1 MMPRGK
7 SRSPFKHIIIMMN
20 YIIIMILIYSIHL
33 ELKSTSSVNIHQDV
47 NREIHIP
54 DEMMRRTPPRDK
66 IDEIIYEFS
75 EPKNPSKLLFQPIN
89 EEKVI
94 SNDIENLVKVSDLRK
109 KCAPHLSFFLLFIEN
124 LTGISTT
131 YGCDRTNFMK
141 ITSVPNEPRLIQPLV
156 DPLNVLA
163 PESFFLFST
172 INPIFIN

>member
-20 YIIIMILIYSIHL
+20 YTIIMILIYSIHL

-54 DEMMRRTPPRDK
+54 DQMMRRTQPRDK

-94 SNDIENLVKVSDLRK
+94 SNDIQNHVKVCDLLK
-109 KCAPHLSFFLLFIEN
+109 KCAPRLRLSFFYYL
-124 LTGISTT
+124 S
-131 YGCDRTNFMK
+131 K
-141 ITSVPNEPRLIQPLV
+141 I
-156 DPLNVLA
+156 
-163 PESFFLFST
+163 
-172 INPIFIN
+172 

>member
-20 YIIIMILIYSIHL
+20 YTIIMILIYSIHL

-54 DEMMRRTPPRDK
+54 DEMRRRTQPRDK

-94 SNDIENLVKVSDLRK
+94 SNDIQNHVKVSDL
-109 KCAPHLSFFLLFIEN
+109 C
-124 LTGISTT
+124 
-131 YGCDRTNFMK
+131 
-141 ITSVPNEPRLIQPLV
+141 
-156 DPLNVLA
+156 
-163 PESFFLFST
+163 
-172 INPIFIN
+172 